1 MSTTNYLF
9 QALPPVITKTA
20 TINMVLMGTE
30 STFYKFAGG
39 LFDTE
44 TVMPTESYTYEAI
57 SMQTMIPAGS
67 GLNLLR

>member
-9 QALPPVITKTA
+9 PVLLSVITKTA

-30 STFYKFAGG
+30 RTFKTFAGG

-44 TVMPTESYTYEAI
+44 TVMPTESYTYETI

-67 GLNLLR
+67 GLIFL